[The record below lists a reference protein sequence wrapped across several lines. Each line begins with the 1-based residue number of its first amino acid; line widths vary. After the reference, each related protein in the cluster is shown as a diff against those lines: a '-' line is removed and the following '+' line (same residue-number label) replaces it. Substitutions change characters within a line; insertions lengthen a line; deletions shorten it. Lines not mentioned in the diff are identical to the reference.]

1 METLSKASLEVK
13 AELSVTRIM
22 PLGLMRVHHRERGS
36 WEKRMHL
43 FCSLHLILKSLRLSL
58 KSVLSRGRNYV
69 GLFFFIAITLIFSYN
84 SALAQEADTSLSAL
98 STTTSDVSTP
108 EIRGGEKSN
117 NGAVYLVGYGD
128 SLTIDVWAG
137 QSREKNLSGT
147 YFVFASGHIEVPLL
161 GKVNVGGK
169 SLEKITDGIT
179 KMLASQYIVEPHVAV
194 SIKEYGS
201 QTIHVL
207 GSVDRPGSFAL
218 KGPMSLAEAI
228 ANAQG
233 TDPNQK
239 GDKEAKVIRNDGTM
253 IVIDLNTMFA
263 AGEGNISLRGGDVVY
278 VTAGHFVVVNGVVK
292 KPGTVPWRDGM
303 TITEAI
309 AEAGGMQREANTR
322 SVYIIR
328 GSERI
333 PVNVKGIL
341 QGKSPDIKLVSGDK
355 VFVEQSLW

>member
-1 METLSKASLEVK
+1 MERLSASTLEVMAEVSVTENVRFDLMHGRERSSLE
-13 AELSVTRIM
+13 R
-22 PLGLMRVHHRERGS
+22 
-36 WEKRMHL
+36 RMQL
-43 FCSLHLILKSLRLSL
+43 LCSSHSMSSTQVGRPISSRHLIKSIFAALLL
-58 KSVLSRGRNYV
+58 TVLQLMN
-69 GLFFFIAITLIFSYN
+69 AN
-84 SALAQEADTSLSAL
+84 SALAQETNPMLSVRSTSATEVAL
-98 STTTSDVSTP
+98 P
-108 EIRGGEKSN
+108 ERVAESGSKK
-117 NGAVYLVGYGD
+117 GAVYLVGYGD

-147 YFVFASGHIEVPLL
+147 YFVFSSGHIEVPLL

-169 SLEKITDGIT
+169 SLESITDGIT
-179 KMLASQYIVEPHVAV
+179 KMLATQYIVEPHVSV

-207 GSVDRPGSFAL
+207 GSVDRPGSFPL

-253 IVIDLNTMFA
+253 VVIDLNTMFA

-333 PVNVKGIL
+333 PVNVRGIL
-341 QGKSPDIKLVSGDK
+341 QGKAPDIKLVSGDK